1 MSCGFFGGAMNCDV
15 GTREGSPNGTCVIWA
30 IAALITRRQKKK
42 TAWTTNPSHAKP
54 ALLVSPATCI
64 RLAQPQWSSQAH
76 AWVMP
81 VSRSTS
87 TPPTVTANVPG
98 HPPPSS
104 LRSYLDLPTTAQTRL
119 RPQTSRSLPIQSAL
133 LYRIGTSFATTL
145 SPAFSPLQP
154 SFFRY

>member
-1 MSCGFFGGAMNCDV
+1 MELASFGPSQ
-15 GTREGSPNGTCVIWA
+15 RSSPEG
-30 IAALITRRQKKK
+30 KKK

-119 RPQTSRSLPIQSAL
+119 RPQTSRSLPTQSAL

-154 SFFRY
+154 SFFSLLDHLRDCVELSGSGNVILSPP